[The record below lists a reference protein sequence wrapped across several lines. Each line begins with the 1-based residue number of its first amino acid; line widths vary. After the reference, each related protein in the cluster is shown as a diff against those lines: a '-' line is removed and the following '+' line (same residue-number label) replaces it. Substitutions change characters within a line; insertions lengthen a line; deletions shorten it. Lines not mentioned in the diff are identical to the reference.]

1 MAKLN
6 KFENQVIKQA
16 LELWVKQFE
25 NELNQATYVGK
36 RPIYD
41 ISFPSTVSNDIKSK
55 VDTLTLKK

>member
-1 MAKLN
+1 MTKLN

-25 NELNQATYVGK
+25 NELNQATHVGK